1 MPKAGNDMPKG
12 IFLLINLALA
22 FYNVGTIWAHEVDIF
37 RTWKLLDPKTFAV
50 VQSVHWKK
58 LPYWVFIP
66 VGVSFI
72 GSIAL
77 LWYHP
82 DKIPVWETWLAFGFQ
97 ILSHS
102 LTSAFWGRW
111 QAKLSK
117 DKLGGASPFL
127 RLILK
132 THWIRTALIS
142 AYGLTLLWMAI
153 QTMS

>member
-1 MPKAGNDMPKG
+1 MGKG
-12 IFLLINLALA
+12 LFLLMNLVLA
-22 FYNVGTIWAHEVDIF
+22 FYNVGTIWAHEADIF
-37 RTWKLLDPKTFAV
+37 RTWKLLDPKTFAI

-66 VGVSFI
+66 VGLSFI

-82 DKIPVWETWLAFGFQ
+82 DTIPVWEIWLAFGFQ
-97 ILSHS
+97 CLSHS
-102 LTSAFWGRW
+102 LTGGFWGRW

-117 DKLGGASPFL
+117 DQLGGASPYL
-127 RLILK
+127 RLIIK
-132 THWIRTALIS
+132 THWIRTALIN